1 MSPIGIFLSDLREFP
16 LLCFLF
22 GVPYSPFEQPE
33 TLLLYMRVILKIK
46 LSKRRIR
53 ESLALVTYNI

>member
-33 TLLLYMRVILKIK
+33 TLLLYMRGDIK
-46 LSKRRIR
+46 NQAEQTQNS
-53 ESLALVTYNI
+53 